1 MRAALAGVVALAA
14 LGASLLPA
22 GGAPAQEASP
32 GGAAGGPNVVLLMTD
47 DQRYD
52 DMGPLPKTRRLIGK
66 AGVTFT
72 RSYVSYPVCCPSRAT
87 FFTGQ
92 YAHNNGVLCLYKK
105 CRSGGAHGGYT
116 ALKQKEYLPV
126 WLERAGY
133 ATAHMGKFL
142 NGYGKDRP
150 PDIPRGWTE
159 WYGLIDHST
168 YRMWGY
174 DMFENGR
181 RHTYGNVRRENP
193 RYYQTDV
200 LGNKAVDYIRRH
212 SRDDAPFFL
221 SVGFLAPHHESGH
234 TQQITGKLVRPAP
247 RHRGRYANAALH
259 KSPNYGEPDLS
270 DKPWFI
276 GRWNRRLTPKR
287 EAAIL
292 KRMRERHESLLA
304 VDDAVENVI
313 NELRRTGELDNT
325 YVIFTSDHGYMQGEH
340 RIPQGKMMPYDPS
353 TQVPLLIRG
362 PGIPSGRRTKAL
374 VGNIDMAPSIVQA
387 ARARA
392 GLAMDGRSFLPFARD
407 PGLRSLRP
415 LLHETTGQGAR
426 GGGNTQEGGAKGQ
439 QPRVPA
445 WRAVRTTRWLYV
457 DYQGGQRELYDLR
470 HDPYQLNSVVSD
482 PNLRQRVRTLRRI
495 LGDLTRCRAAE
506 CGEIAAASV
515 R

>member
-1 MRAALAGVVALAA
+1 
-14 LGASLLPA
+14 
-22 GGAPAQEASP
+22 
-32 GGAAGGPNVVLLMTD
+32 
-47 DQRYD
+47 
-52 DMGPLPKTRRLIGK
+52 
-66 AGVTFT
+66 
-72 RSYVSYPVCCPSRAT
+72 VCCPSRAT

-92 YAHNNGVLCLYKK
+92 YAHNNHVFCLYRK
-105 CRSGGAHGGYT
+105 CGGGRNKHGGYT
-116 ALKQKEYLPV
+116 ALDQKEYLPV

-133 ATAHMGKFL
+133 TTAHIGKFL
-142 NGYGKDRP
+142 NGYGKDRKP
-150 PDIPRGWTE
+150 PDVPRGWTE

-174 DMFENGR
+174 SMFENGE
-181 RHTYGNVRRENP
+181 RHTYGNVRREDP
-193 RYYQTDV
+193 ALYQTDV
-200 LGNKAVDYIRRH
+200 LRRKAVDFVRRH
-212 SRDDAPFFL
+212 ANDDAPFFL

-234 TQQITGKLVRPAP
+234 TQHITGKLVRPAP

-259 KSPNYGEPDLS
+259 KSPNFNEQNLS

-276 GRWNRRLTPKR
+276 ERWNKNLTPAR
-287 EAAIL
+287 EAKIV
-292 KRMRERHESLLA
+292 KRMRERQESLLA
-304 VDDAVENVI
+304 VDEAVEKVI
-313 NELRRTGELDNT
+313 EELRETDELDNT

-392 GLAMDGRSFLPFARD
+392 GLAMDGRSFLPFARQ
-407 PGLRSLRP
+407 PRLRSLRP

-426 GGGNTQEGGAKGQ
+426 GKTNTREGGAKGQ

-445 WRAVRTTRWLYV
+445 WRAVRTTQWLYV
-457 DYQGGQRELYDLR
+457 DYEGGQRELYNLTR
-470 HDPYQLNSVVSD
+470 DPYQLRSVVGD
-482 PNLRQRVRTLRRI
+482 PNLRPRVRTLRR
-495 LGDLTRCRAAE
+495 LLEDLSRCRAAS
-506 CGEIAAASV
+506 CGEIADASV